1 MRGNRNGDERR
12 SFRAYRLYGLCV
24 RSQWRLPYFECGE
37 ADPSAV
43 ELIEG
48 PALLFEEAVREA
60 AGKPRAA
67 EWFQHACLRDGSNYL
82 RWSELF
88 EFLVSADGC
97 RIAGRPLT
105 HVAFEAFHT
114 YLLGVV
120 LSFSLLKRGLDPLH
134 ATAVVV
140 DGRAVGF
147 LGDTGYGKSSLGGA
161 FIQIGYPVLT
171 DDLLVLREGD
181 QGFSAYPGPPR
192 IKLFPE
198 IARNLLGEQVTG
210 IPMNPLTR
218 KLVIPLDRHQSHQ
231 AAVPLKALYALTRP
245 SVGRESGGRVM
256 FRRLPQRKAFL
267 MLLKSAFNTDI
278 IESER
283 LRRQFL
289 LCARIASTVPMKL
302 LSYPRNLASLPLVR
316 DAILSDLTR

>member
-1 MRGNRNGDERR
+1 MRRNRNGDERR
-12 SFRAYRLYGLCV
+12 SFRAYHLYGLCV
-24 RSQWRLPYFECGE
+24 RSQWRLPYGECAE
-37 ADPSAV
+37 ADLPAV
-43 ELIEG
+43 ELVEG

-60 AGKPRAA
+60 AEKPRAA
-67 EWFQHACLRDGSNYL
+67 DWFQYTYLRDGSHYL
-82 RWSELF
+82 RWSDLF

-105 HVAFEAFHT
+105 HVSFEAFHT

-120 LSFSLLKRGLDPLH
+120 LSFSLVKRGLDPLH
-134 ATAVVV
+134 ATAVVI
-140 DGRAVGF
+140 DGMAVGF

-161 FIQIGYPVLT
+161 FIQAGYPVLT
-171 DDLLVLREGD
+171 DDLLVLKEGGH
-181 QGFSAYPGPPR
+181 GFSAYPGPPR

-198 IARNLLGEQVTG
+198 IARNLLGEQVSG

-218 KLVIPLDRHQSHQ
+218 KLVIPLVQQQSHQ
-231 AAVPLKALYALTRP
+231 TAVPLKTLYVLTRP
-245 SVGRESGGRVM
+245 EARARSERVTL
-256 FRRLPQRKAFL
+256 RRLSQRSAFL
-267 MLLKSAFNTDI
+267 VLLKSAFNIDV

-289 LCARIASTVPMKL
+289 LCTRIASTVPIKL

-316 DAILSDLTR
+316 DAMLSDLTR

>member
-1 MRGNRNGDERR
+1 MYRNRDERR
-12 SFRAYRLYGLCV
+12 SFRCYRLYGLCV
-24 RSQWRLPYFECGE
+24 RSQWWLPYFECAESG
-37 ADPSAV
+37 PPAV
-43 ELIEG
+43 ELFEG
-48 PALLFEEAVREA
+48 PPLLFEKAVREA
-60 AGKPRAA
+60 AGQPNGAK
-67 EWFQHACLRDGSNYL
+67 WFQHTCLRDGSSYL

-88 EFLVSADGC
+88 EFLVSTDGC

-105 HVAFEAFHT
+105 DVSFEAFHT

-161 FIQIGYPVLT
+161 FIQIGYPALT
-171 DDLLVLREGD
+171 DDLLVLREGN
-181 QGFSAYPGPPR
+181 QGFFAYSGPPR

-198 IARNLLGEQVTG
+198 VAENLLGEQVTR

-231 AAVPLKALYALTRP
+231 APVPLKTLYVLTRP
-245 SVGRESGGRVM
+245 SAGAQSERVRL
-256 FRRLPQRKAFL
+256 RRLPQRSAFL
-267 MLLKSAFNTDI
+267 ALLKNAFNTDI

-283 LRRQFL
+283 LRRQFF
-289 LCARIASTVPMKL
+289 LCIRIASTVPMKL
-302 LSYPRNLASLPLVR
+302 LSYPRSLASLPLVR
-316 DAILSDLTR
+316 EAILSDLSR

>member
-1 MRGNRNGDERR
+1 MYRNRDERR
-12 SFRAYRLYGLCV
+12 PFHAYRLYGLCV
-24 RSQWRLPYFECGE
+24 RSQWVLPYFECGE
-37 ADPSAV
+37 ADPPAV
-43 ELIEG
+43 ELVEG

-60 AGKPRAA
+60 AGQPSAA
-67 EWFQHACLRDGSNYL
+67 EWFQHTCLRDGSNYL

-105 HVAFEAFHT
+105 HVSFEAFHT

-181 QGFSAYPGPPR
+181 QGFSAYSGPPR

-198 IARNLLGEQVTG
+198 IARNLLGGQVTG

-231 AAVPLKALYALTRP
+231 AAVPLKTLYVLTRP
-245 SVGRESGGRVM
+245 SASARSERVTL
-256 FRRLPQRKAFL
+256 RRLSQRSAFL
-267 MLLKSAFNTDI
+267 ALLKNAFNTDI

-289 LCARIASTVPMKL
+289 LCTRIASKVPMKL
-302 LSYPRNLASLPLVR
+302 LSYPRSLASLPLVR

>member
-1 MRGNRNGDERR
+1 MRRNRNGDERR
-12 SFRAYRLYGLCV
+12 SLRDYRLYGVCV
-24 RSQWRLPYFECGE
+24 RSQWRLPYVECAE
-37 ADPSAV
+37 AEPPAV
-43 ELIEG
+43 ELVEG
-48 PALLFEEAVREA
+48 PALLFEEAVQQ
-60 AGKPRAA
+60 AA
-67 EWFQHACLRDGSNYL
+67 EKPHVADWFQHTCLRDGSHYL

-97 RIAGRPLT
+97 RIAGHPLT

-114 YLLGVV
+114 YLLGMV
-120 LSFSLLKRGLDPLH
+120 LSFSLVKRGLDPLH
-134 ATAVVV
+134 ATAVVI
-140 DGRAVGF
+140 DGGAVGF

-171 DDLLVLREGD
+171 DDLLVLRERD
-181 QGFSAYPGPPR
+181 QGFSAYSGPPR

-210 IPMNPLTR
+210 VPMNPLTR

-231 AAVPLKALYALTRP
+231 AAVPLKTLYVLTRP
-245 SVGRESGGRVM
+245 KARARSERVTL
-256 FRRLPQRKAFL
+256 RRLSQRGAFL
-267 MLLKSAFNTDI
+267 ALLKNAFNTDI

-302 LSYPRNLASLPLVR
+302 LSYPRSLASLPLVR
-316 DAILSDLTR
+316 EAILSDLTR

>member
-1 MRGNRNGDERR
+1 MRRNRNGDEQRSRR
-12 SFRAYRLYGLCV
+12 NYRLYGLCV
-24 RSQWRLPYFECGE
+24 KSQWWLPYCECGE
-37 ADPSAV
+37 ADSPTV
-43 ELIEG
+43 ELVEG
-48 PALLFEEAVREA
+48 PALLFQEAVQQA
-60 AGKPRAA
+60 AAKLRAA
-67 EWFQHACLRDGSNYL
+67 EWFQYTCLRDGSHYL

-97 RIAGRPLT
+97 QIAGRPLT
-105 HVAFEAFHT
+105 HVSFEAFHT

-120 LSFSLLKRGLDPLH
+120 LSFSLVRRGLDPLH

-140 DGRAVGF
+140 DGGAVGF

-181 QGFSAYPGPPR
+181 HGFSVYSGPPR

-198 IARNLLGEQVTG
+198 IARNLLGEQATG
-210 IPMNPLTR
+210 IPMNPLTC

-231 AAVPLKALYALTRP
+231 AAVPLKTLYVLTRP
-245 SVGRESGGRVM
+245 EAHARSKRVTL
-256 FRRLPQRKAFL
+256 RRVSQHSAFL
-267 MLLKSAFNTDI
+267 ALLKSAFNTEI
-278 IESER
+278 IDSER

-289 LCARIASTVPMKL
+289 LCTRIASTVPVKL
-302 LSYPRNLASLPLVR
+302 LSYPRSLASLPLVR
-316 DAILSDLTR
+316 EAILSDLAR

>member
-12 SFRAYRLYGLCV
+12 PFHAYRLYGLCV
-24 RSQWRLPYFECGE
+24 RSQWVLPYFECAE
-37 ADPSAV
+37 ADPPAV
-43 ELIEG
+43 ELVEG

-60 AGKPRAA
+60 AGQQSAA
-67 EWFQHACLRDGSNYL
+67 EWFQHTCLRDGSNYL

-105 HVAFEAFHT
+105 DVSFEAFHT

-140 DGRAVGF
+140 DGRAVAF

-171 DDLLVLREGD
+171 DDLLVLREGN
-181 QGFSAYPGPPR
+181 QGFSAYSGPPR
-192 IKLFPE
+192 IKLIPE

-231 AAVPLKALYALTRP
+231 AAVPLKTLYVLTRP
-245 SVGRESGGRVM
+245 SASARSERVTL
-256 FRRLPQRKAFL
+256 RRLSQRSAFL
-267 MLLKSAFNTDI
+267 ALLKNAFNTDI

-289 LCARIASTVPMKL
+289 LCTRIASTVPMKL
-302 LSYPRNLASLPLVR
+302 LSYPRSLASLPLVR

>member
-12 SFRAYRLYGLCV
+12 SFRAYRLYGVCV
-24 RSQWRLPYFECGE
+24 RSQWWLPYIECAE
-37 ADPSAV
+37 ADPLAV
-43 ELIEG
+43 ELVEG

-60 AGKPRAA
+60 AGKPSAA
-67 EWFQHACLRDGSNYL
+67 EWYQHTCLRDGSHYL

-105 HVAFEAFHT
+105 HVSLEAFHT

-147 LGDTGYGKSSLGGA
+147 LGNDGYGKSSLGGA

-181 QGFSAYPGPPR
+181 QGFSAYSGPPR

-218 KLVIPLDRHQSHQ
+218 KLVIPLDRHQSHH
-231 AAVPLKALYALTRP
+231 AAVPLKTLYVLTRP
-245 SVGRESGGRVM
+245 EVRARSERVTL
-256 FRRLPQRKAFL
+256 RRLSQRSAFL
-267 MLLKSAFNTDI
+267 ALLKNAFNTDI

-289 LCARIASTVPMKL
+289 LCTRIASTIPMKL